1 MVEVTVKIPEELKDI
16 AAETSKTI
24 YVEALKEVARKRMS
38 DSQKRLKELKEKIAI
53 YEKTY
58 GMSFEEFSQDVPTTF
73 EGHDDWI
80 DWTYLVN
87 VASELEHRVDKLKIL
102 LG

>member
-16 AAETSKTI
+16 IAETSKTI

-38 DSQKRLKELKEKIAI
+38 DSQKRLNELKEKIAI

-58 GMSFEEFSQDVPTTF
+58 GMSFEKFSQDVPDTLK
-73 EGHDDWI
+73 GHDDWI

-87 VASELEHRVDKLKIL
+87 VAGELEHKVDKLKIL

>member
-1 MVEVTVKIPEELKDI
+1 MVEITVKIPEDLKDI
-16 AAETSKTI
+16 AAGADETI

-38 DSQKRLKELKEKIAI
+38 DSKKRLKELKEKIAI

-58 GMSFEEFSQDVPTTF
+58 GMSFEEFSQDVPNNF

-80 DWTYLVN
+80 DWTYLVS
-87 VASELEHRVDKLKIL
+87 VASELEHKVDKLKIL